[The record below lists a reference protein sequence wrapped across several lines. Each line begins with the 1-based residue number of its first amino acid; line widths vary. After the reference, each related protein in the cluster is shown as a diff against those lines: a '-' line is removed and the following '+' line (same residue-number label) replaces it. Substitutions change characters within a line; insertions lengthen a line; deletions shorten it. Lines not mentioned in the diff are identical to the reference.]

1 MNKLS
6 YRINPAYLNARY
18 MKHFL
23 TLLMLLGAA
32 VTPAVA
38 QQARTT
44 TEAIHFI
51 KLANSFRALDR
62 SPQAVNLLMR
72 ALPAVRSKNI
82 YWEAVTYE
90 LLGLAHSEQEN
101 PVLAV
106 RYLQQARNRYRRLN
120 YEGSVWV
127 LGELIRVISGKDLYA
142 GIQFGSS
149 GAKLAIF
156 QTKLING
163 FYEKDI
169 KSRIDIPNETDKLSR
184 AGKDALI
191 TCIDSA
197 RRYNIPN
204 ERVFIV
210 LGSEIGRSVVKM
222 PDINNKQKLYN
233 QLSSVLPK
241 GVQMIDTTL
250 TPMREAEL
258 FTLGAIPRN
267 VWPTTSALEISGG
280 GTMGG
285 YFDNNRKFHAITV
298 PFGPKALVSKI
309 EEKRSLSINTFKR
322 EAQRVIRTIAD
333 TALVPKFYT
342 QNLGLQKRKT
352 VGVGGDITWALLTYL
367 HPEKAGITAVPITLQ
382 DVARFKELA
391 LTDYQ
396 ALTHPDLSRIT
407 DPAVRTKAEKDVST
421 MQSLLDEKQISAGAL
436 WLDTI
441 LRIYSTQ
448 PVPKRVVFIRNSD
461 IGWVTGKFLETIN
474 QESTQTIAR
483 QAPSVK

>member
-1 MNKLS
+1 
-6 YRINPAYLNARY
+6 
-18 MKHFL
+18 MKHSL
-23 TLLMLLGAA
+23 TLFFLLGTVA
-32 VTPAVA
+32 VQAVA

-62 SPQAVNLLMR
+62 SPQAVNLLLR
-72 ALPAVRSKNI
+72 ALPAVRSKNL

-90 LLGLAHSEQEN
+90 LLGLAHNEQEN
-101 PVLAV
+101 PALAV
-106 RYLQQARNRYRRLN
+106 RYLQQARNRYRKLN

-127 LGELIRVISGKDLYA
+127 VGELIRAISGKNLYA
-142 GIQFGSS
+142 GIQFGTS

-156 QTKLING
+156 QTKLVNG

-169 KSRIDIPNETDKLSR
+169 KSRIDIPNETDRLSR
-184 AGKDALI
+184 AGKDAL
-191 TCIDSA
+191 TACIDSA

-204 ERVFIV
+204 ERIFVV

-222 PDINNKQKLYN
+222 PDINNKEKLYN

-241 GVQMIDTTL
+241 GTQQIDTTL
-250 TPMREAEL
+250 TPIREAEL

-298 PFGPKALVSKI
+298 PFGPKALVSQI
-309 EEKRSLSINTFKR
+309 EEKRSLPLNAFKR
-322 EAQRVIRTIAD
+322 EAQRVIKTIAD

-342 QNLGLQKRKT
+342 QNLGLRNRRT

-391 LTDYQ
+391 LTDYR
-396 ALTHPDLSRIT
+396 ALTNPDLSRIT
-407 DPAVRTKAEKDVST
+407 DPAVRSRAEKDVRT
-421 MQSLLDEKQISAGAL
+421 LQNLLDEKQIIAGAL

-441 LRIYSTQ
+441 LRIYSSQ
-448 PVPKRVVFIRNSD
+448 VVPKRVVFIRNSD

-474 QESTQTIAR
+474 QESTRTIGLRA
-483 QAPSVK
+483 ASVK

>member
-1 MNKLS
+1 MM
-6 YRINPAYLNARY
+6 A
-18 MKHFL
+18 
-23 TLLMLLGAA
+23 T
-32 VTPAVA
+32 A

-44 TEAIHFI
+44 KEAVHLI

-62 SPQAVNLLMR
+62 SPQAINLLLR
-72 ALPAVRSKNI
+72 ALPAVKTKDL

-90 LLGLAHSEQEN
+90 LLGLAHNEQQNRPEA
-101 PVLAV
+101 L
-106 RYLQQARNRYRRLN
+106 RYLELARTRYRKLR

-127 LGELIRVISGKDLYA
+127 VGELIREIADKNLYA
-142 GIQFGSS
+142 GIQFGTS
-149 GAKLAIF
+149 GTKLAIF
-156 QTKLING
+156 QTKLVNG

-169 KSRIDIPNETDKLSR
+169 KARIDLPNETDQLTR
-184 AGKDALI
+184 AGKDALT
-191 TCIDSA
+191 TCIDSI

-204 ERVFIV
+204 ERVFVVI
-210 LGSEIGRSVVKM
+210 GSEIGRSVVKM
-222 PDINNKQKLYN
+222 PDINNKPKLYK
-233 QLSSVLPK
+233 QLSSALPK
-241 GVQMIDTTL
+241 GVQQIDTTL
-250 TPMREAEL
+250 TPTREAEL

-285 YFDNNRKFHAITV
+285 YFDTNRKFHAITV
-298 PFGPKALVSKI
+298 PFGPKALVSQI
-309 EEKRSLSINTFKR
+309 EAKRSLSITAFKR
-322 EAQRVIRTIAD
+322 EAQRVVQAIAD

-342 QNLGLQKRKT
+342 QNKGLQQRKT

-367 HPEKAGITAVPITLQ
+367 YPEKANVTALPITLA

-396 ALTHPDLSRIT
+396 ALTHPDLNGIS
-407 DPAVRTKAEKDVST
+407 DPALKRMAEKDVNT
-421 MQSLLDEKQISAGAL
+421 MQNLLDEKQIIAGAL

-448 PVPKRVVFIRNSD
+448 SVPKRVVFIRNSD

-474 QESTQTIAR
+474 QESAKTMNKETLSAQ
-483 QAPSVK
+483 